1 MEPEVLEVM
10 ARLEAR
16 DAQERAQMLPGSQRI
31 QALHPDAGRLLYILA
46 LTKSAKHIVEVGT
59 SHGYSTLWLAAAA
72 KANGGKVVTCDRDP
86 ERIAA
91 ARRNFQE
98 ARLSDVIQILEG
110 DARETLRGHSDPVDL
125 LFIDAEKSLYETYFD
140 IVYPRLSAGGV
151 VVADNALSHRDE
163 LEDYI
168 AYVEN
173 HPNLESVMVPVGR
186 GLEISVKLNT

>member
-1 MEPEVLEVM
+1 MESEVINVM

-16 DAQERAQMLPGSQRI
+16 DEQERARMLPGSERI
-31 QALHPDAGRLLYILA
+31 QALHPDAGRFLYVLA
-46 LTKSAKHIVEVGT
+46 LAKQAKSIVEVGT

-72 KANGGKVVTCDRDP
+72 RANGGKVVTCDRNL

-91 ARRNFQE
+91 ARRNF
-98 ARLSDVIQILEG
+98 ADAGLADVIEIMEG
-110 DARETLRGHSDPVDL
+110 DARETLRGRTEPVDL

-140 IVYPRLSAGGV
+140 VVYQRLTKGGA

-168 AYVEN
+168 SYVEN
-173 HPNLESVMVPVGR
+173 HPNLESVMVPIGR
-186 GLEISVKLNT
+186 GLEVSVKLEA